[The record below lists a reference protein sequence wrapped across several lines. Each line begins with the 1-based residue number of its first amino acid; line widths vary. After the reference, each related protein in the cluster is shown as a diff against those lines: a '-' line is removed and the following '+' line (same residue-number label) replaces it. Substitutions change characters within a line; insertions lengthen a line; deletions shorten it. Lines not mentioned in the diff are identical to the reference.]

1 MKLDTSKDRIMA
13 VRKFYLRGEKID
25 SDFRN
30 ARRVNF
36 GDVLGLTAI
45 MEKLIA
51 LEELVRT
58 EIIFERTA
66 VELLNVPD
74 ETSDTR
80 KKFAST
86 FATGAELFLDRVLIH
101 RVESLIKFADNDF
114 TSKRL
119 MRFQKDLRDG
129 MTQLRDRYKEVY
141 KI

>member
-25 SDFRN
+25 SDFHK
-30 ARRVNF
+30 AQRVDF
-36 GDVLGLTAI
+36 GDVLGLIAI

-51 LEELVRT
+51 LEELIRT

-74 ETSDTR
+74 ETSETR
-80 KKFAST
+80 NKFAAT
-86 FATGAELFLDRVLIH
+86 FASGAEFFLDRVLIH
-101 RVESLIKFADNDF
+101 RVDSLIKFTDNNF
-114 TSKRL
+114 SNRRL
-119 MRFQKDLRDG
+119 MRFQKDLREG
-129 MTQLRDRYKEVY
+129 MTALRDRYKEVY

>member
-1 MKLDTSKDRIMA
+1 MKLDTSKDRILA

-30 ARRVNF
+30 AQRVNF

-45 MEKLIA
+45 MEKLVA

-74 ETSDTR
+74 ETSETR
-80 KKFAST
+80 QKFAST
-86 FATGAELFLDRVLIH
+86 FATGAEFFLDRVLLH
-101 RVESLIKFADNDF
+101 RVESVMKFADNKFSDR
-114 TSKRL
+114 RL
-119 MRFQKDLRDG
+119 LKFQKDLREG
-129 MTQLRDRYKEVY
+129 MTHLRDRYKEVY